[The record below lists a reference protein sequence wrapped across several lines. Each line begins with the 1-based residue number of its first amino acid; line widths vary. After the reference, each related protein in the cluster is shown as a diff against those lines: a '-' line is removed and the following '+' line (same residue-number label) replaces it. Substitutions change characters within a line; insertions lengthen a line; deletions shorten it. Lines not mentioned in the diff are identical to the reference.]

1 MPEIEE
7 ENKTEKRRLK
17 PLIIIVVAAVAVIA
31 MALLIIGKD
40 SLASSEPTRVEISVD
55 FAAYPIQGIDISAH
69 NGEIDFEQVAQSGI
83 TFVYVK
89 ASEGANYRDR
99 RFVENVTRA
108 HQAGL
113 KVGAYHFFR
122 KDVEGDKQA
131 INFIRAARAARLDLP
146 YVIDIED
153 WENSMFVRNSTV
165 KDNLKEMINQLRHV
179 NFDVMIYTN
188 KNGYSD
194 YIKDDF
200 TNMPLWLCTFTHP
213 DSIDTQINWQLHQYS
228 HWGSIPGIAGDVD
241 LDLFCGDSLQW
252 EQWVATGGY
261 PNKLDQ

>member
-1 MPEIEE
+1 MSETEE
-7 ENKTEKRRLK
+7 VINPGKRRLK
-17 PLIIIVVAAVAVIA
+17 MVIAIVVAVVVVLAVALWIFCRE
-31 MALLIIGKD
+31 LSSG
-40 SLASSEPTRVEISVD
+40 SEPPRKEITVD
-55 FAAYPIQGIDISAH
+55 FPAYPIQGIDVSAH
-69 NGEIDFEQVAQSGI
+69 NGEIDFEQVARSGI
-83 TFVYVK
+83 SFVYVK

-131 INFIRAARAARLDLP
+131 INFIRAARAVHLDLP

-153 WENSMFVRNSTV
+153 WENSVFVRNSTV
-165 KDNLKEMINQLRHV
+165 KENLREMIAQLRHV

-188 KNGYSD
+188 KSGYND
-194 YIKDDF
+194 YIMDDF
-200 TNMPLWLCTFTHP
+200 ADMPLWLCTFTHP
-213 DSIDTQINWQLHQYS
+213 DSIDSQINWHLHQYS
-228 HWGSIPGIAGDVD
+228 HWGNVAGVDGDVD
-241 LDLFCGDSLQW
+241 LDVFCGDSLQW

-261 PNKLDQ
+261 PAKLAQ